1 MKLTQFLLISFLF
14 VYSGYTSS
22 TTVSKDALSR
32 SSDFETSDQV
42 SQSALEAKI
51 PVPSDPIQVSKE
63 SLIAIIMEQK
73 KHIEQL
79 ESSQTNKF
87 EENRN
92 LPSSTEFN
100 YSAWVSI
107 LLASIGVLVTVV
119 GVMIALI
126 SFVGYKNFKESTK
139 EAAEKIS
146 EDTASAIA
154 REEVKNKINEI
165 AKLELARLI
174 DSGDLKEHLESAV
187 DVIFR
192 KNNTSQGM
200 SGFNKY
206 PEIDEEEGA

>member
-1 MKLTQFLLISFLF
+1 MKITQFLLISFLF

-22 TTVSKDALSR
+22 TPVSKDTLSR
-32 SSDFETSDQV
+32 SSDSETFYQM
-42 SQSALEAKI
+42 SQSGLEAKI
-51 PVPSDPIQVSKE
+51 PVSSNSMQVSKE
-63 SLIAIIMEQK
+63 SLMAIIMEQK
-73 KHIEQL
+73 KYIEQL
-79 ESSQTNKF
+79 ESSQANNFK
-87 EENRN
+87 ENRK

>member
-1 MKLTQFLLISFLF
+1 MKITQFLLISFLF

-22 TTVSKDALSR
+22 TPASKDTLSR
-32 SSDFETSDQV
+32 SSDSETFYQM
-42 SQSALEAKI
+42 SQSGLEAKI
-51 PVPSDPIQVSKE
+51 PVSSNSMQVSKE
-63 SLIAIIMEQK
+63 SLMAIIMEQK
-73 KHIEQL
+73 KYIEQL
-79 ESSQTNKF
+79 ESSQANNFK
-87 EENRN
+87 ENRN

>member
-1 MKLTQFLLISFLF
+1 M
-14 VYSGYTSS
+14 
-22 TTVSKDALSR
+22 
-32 SSDFETSDQV
+32 
-42 SQSALEAKI
+42 
-51 PVPSDPIQVSKE
+51 
-63 SLIAIIMEQK
+63 AIIMEQK

-79 ESSQTNKF
+79 ESSQANNFK
-87 EENRN
+87 ENRN

>member
-1 MKLTQFLLISFLF
+1 MYA
-14 VYSGYTSS
+14 YSGYTYSS
-22 TTVSKDALSR
+22 PISKVI
-32 SSDFETSDQV
+32 V
-42 SQSALEAKI
+42 SQTNDVTSSSSVVHSGEQANKPA
-51 PVPSDPIQVSKE
+51 SDDTVQPPQP
-63 SLIAIIMEQK
+63 LLAIIMEQK
-73 KHIEQL
+73 KYIEQL
-79 ESSQTNKF
+79 EISNAKAFKEIDKLSSNKGVD
-87 EENRN
+87 
-92 LPSSTEFN
+92 

-146 EDTASAIA
+146 GDTASVVA
-154 REEVKNKINEI
+154 REEVNNKINEV

-174 DSGDLKEHLESAV
+174 DSGELKEHLESAV

-206 PEIDEEEGA
+206 PEIDEEGEH

>member
-1 MKLTQFLLISFLF
+1 MKITQFLLISFLF

-22 TTVSKDALSR
+22 TPVSKDTLSR
-32 SSDFETSDQV
+32 SSDSETFYQM
-42 SQSALEAKI
+42 SQSGLEAKI
-51 PVPSDPIQVSKE
+51 PVSSNSMQVSKE
-63 SLIAIIMEQK
+63 SLMAIIMEQK
-73 KHIEQL
+73 KYIEQL
-79 ESSQTNKF
+79 ESSQANNFK
-87 EENRN
+87 ENRD